1 MPFYDSLLR
10 AISGLIAT
18 FLLSSCASQT
28 PVFVPPELRA
38 NTKAEQP
45 WVENNYLVLA
55 YHDVEDKDA
64 DQAYLSVSTDHLKQ
78 QFAWLRENHYQP
90 ITVDQILN
98 AKMGGT
104 PLPSKAVLL
113 TFDDGYRSFY
123 TRVLPLLKAYQWP
136 AVLAPVGHWV
146 DTPDDQPVNFG
157 GKITNRERFLTW
169 PQVKEISESGLV
181 EIGSHTDNLHFG
193 ILANPQGNQQP
204 AAATHAYNSTTG
216 QYETDAEYEQR
227 LRTDIARISEKLQQ
241 VTGKK
246 PRVWVWPYGAASGT
260 AERLV
265 QEGGYKLLLNL
276 GEGLAHAN
284 DTVGVPRMLVA
295 NDPTLEVFTN
305 SAIKMGNNDT
315 MRVVHVDLDYVYDP
329 DPAQMERNLGA
340 MVQRIA
346 DLQISTVFLQAYA
359 DPEGDGL
366 VKSVYFPNR
375 HLPMRAD
382 LFNRAAWQ
390 LASRTTVDVYA
401 WMPVLSFDLAPS
413 IARVTRWNPETGT
426 DGIDP
431 KQYIRLSP
439 FDPEARRQI
448 TEIYED
454 LAKSSV
460 FSGILY
466 HDDALLSDFE
476 DSSPDA
482 LAAYQAAGLPN
493 SIAKLRA
500 DPATL
505 HRWTRYKSRYLI
517 DFTNMLTQHVRS
529 IRGEHIRTARN
540 IYAEPILNPES
551 EVWFAQ
557 NLDDFLANYDW
568 TAPMAMPLMEKIPE
582 SRAGAWLDQLVDA
595 VASRPGALKKTVF
608 EIQGHDWPS
617 ETGHPDAKQ
626 IPSETMARWLERL
639 QLRGANNFGY
649 YPDDF
654 VQNQPRIDVIRPA
667 LSNAWY
673 PWK

>member
-1 MPFYDSLLR
+1 MSCYYFLRR
-10 AISGLIAT
+10 AISGLLAAL
-18 FLLSSCASQT
+18 LLSSCASPAPT
-28 PVFVPPELRA
+28 FVPPELR
-38 NTKAEQP
+38 TRTQAEQP

-55 YHDVEDKDA
+55 YHDVEDQNP
-64 DQAYLSVSTDHLKQ
+64 DQTYLSVSTAHLKQ
-78 QFAWLRENHYQP
+78 QFSWLRENHYQP

-123 TRVLPLLKAYQWP
+123 THVLPLLQAFQWP

-146 DTPDDQPVNFG
+146 DTPDDQAVNFG
-157 GKITNRERFLTW
+157 GKLTDRERFLTW
-169 PQVKEISESGLV
+169 AQVKEIAESGLV

-204 AAATHAYNSTTG
+204 AAATHAYNAQTG
-216 QYETDAEYEQR
+216 QYETNVEYEQR
-227 LRTDIARISEKLQQ
+227 VSTDIASITEKLEQ
-241 VTGKK
+241 VTGKQ
-246 PRVWVWPYGAASGT
+246 PRVWIWPYGASSGT

-265 QEGGYKLLLNL
+265 QEAGYKLLLNL

-284 DTVGVPRMLVA
+284 QTTGVPRMLVS
-295 NDPTLEVFTN
+295 NDPILDDFANT
-305 SAIKMGNNDT
+305 AIAMGNNDI

-329 DPAQMERNLGA
+329 DPAQMERNLGE

-346 DLQISTVFLQAYA
+346 DLQISTVFLQAFA

-401 WMPVLSFDLAPS
+401 WMPVLSFDLDPS
-413 IARVTRWNPETGT
+413 ISRVTSWNPKTGT
-426 DGIDP
+426 NEIDP
-431 KQYIRLSP
+431 KQYKRLSP
-439 FDPEARRQI
+439 FDPQARREI

-454 LAKSSV
+454 LAKSAE
-460 FSGILY
+460 FNGILY

-476 DSSPDA
+476 DSSPAA
-482 LAAYQAAGLPN
+482 LAEYQAAGLPG
-493 SIAKLRA
+493 SIEKLRA

-505 HRWTRYKSRYLI
+505 QRWTRYKSQYLI

-529 IRGEHIRTARN
+529 IRGDHIRTARN
-540 IYAEPILNPES
+540 IYAQPILHPES
-551 EVWFAQ
+551 EAWFAQ

-568 TAPMAMPLMEKIPE
+568 TAPMAMPLMEKVPK
-582 SRAGAWLDQLVDA
+582 SQADAWLNRLVDA

-617 ETGHPDAKQ
+617 ESGDTKPRQ
-626 IPSETMARWLERL
+626 IPSKTMAHWLKTL
-639 QLRGANNFGY
+639 HLRGADNFGY

-667 LSNAWY
+667 LSNSWY